1 MRPVI
6 GITCGLTASKI
17 GGNSPYFS
25 QYNIISC
32 DYAQA
37 IEHSGGVPMFL
48 PHTESLELADDYL
61 SSIDGILLSGGG
73 DIDPLV
79 FGEEPH
85 PQIGNVDVVR
95 DRMELSLLEKA
106 LNQDIPILGICRGIQ
121 MLAVASGGNICQ
133 DIASEKTDSKVC
145 HSQKGA
151 GWYASHTIEI
161 QPDTMLHNIF
171 ETTTDRV
178 NSFHH
183 QAVNEVGRNFVVAAR
198 AKDGVIEAIE
208 SSTHR
213 FAIGV
218 QFHSELMWKRH
229 PPTQKL
235 FAHFVKVCQSR
246 DYYDEES

>member
-6 GITCGLTASKI
+6 GITCSLTASKI
-17 GGNSPYFS
+17 GEDSPYFS

-37 IEHSGGVPMFL
+37 IEHSGGIPMFL
-48 PHTESLELADDYL
+48 PHTENLKLADDYL

-85 PQIGNVDVVR
+85 PQIGNVDIVR
-95 DRMELSLLEKA
+95 DRMELSLLGKA
-106 LNQDIPILGICRGIQ
+106 LSQDIPILGICRGIQ

-133 DIASEKTDSKVC
+133 DIASEMTDSKVC

-151 GWYASHTIEI
+151 GWHASHTIEI
-161 QPDTMLHNIF
+161 QPNTILHNIF
-171 ETTTDRV
+171 GTTTDRV

-183 QAVNEVGRNFVVAAR
+183 QAVSEVGHNFVVAAR

-208 SSTHR
+208 SLEHR

-218 QFHSELMWKRH
+218 QFHSELMWKQH
-229 PPTQKL
+229 TSAQNL

-246 DYYDEES
+246 DYYGEES